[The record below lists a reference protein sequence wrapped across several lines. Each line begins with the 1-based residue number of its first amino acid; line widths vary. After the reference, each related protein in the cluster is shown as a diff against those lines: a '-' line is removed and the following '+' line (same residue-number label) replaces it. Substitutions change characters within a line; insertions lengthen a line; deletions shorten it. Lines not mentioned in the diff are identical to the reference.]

1 MTTLSLSDL
10 LLRRGDSARA
20 TGTFERAGEGSSA
33 LRLWVGL
40 GDDPSG
46 ALRAEG
52 GHIGVSLQPGLPDV
66 DLLDPSERIVVEGR
80 WTGQSLEQASYRVVK
95 DPQPMPT
102 VLGGELPSP
111 YSCSDDEYAALAEE
125 MSQAAEPVALATGAS
140 WERQA
145 MIVQLLYVTDGFLRW
160 YRDFSAARVDVD
172 VSVYP
177 V

>member
-1 MTTLSLSDL
+1 MTTVSLSDL
-10 LLRRGDSARA
+10 LLRRGDVARA
-20 TGTFERAGEGSSA
+20 AGTFERTGEGLSG
-33 LRLWVGL
+33 LRLWVQL

-52 GHIGVSLQPGLPDV
+52 GYVGVSLQPGLPDT
-66 DLLDPSERIVVEGR
+66 DLLDPSARVTVEGR
-80 WTGQSLEQASYRVVK
+80 WNGRSLEQASYRVVK

-102 VLGGELPSP
+102 VLGGDLPSP
-111 YSCSDDEYAALAEE
+111 YSCSEEESAALGEE
-125 MSQAAEPVALATGAS
+125 MWQAACPVALATGGS

-160 YRDFSAARVDVD
+160 YENFSAARVDVD